1 MTASIEF
8 QGGVNAHSPVNR
20 SAFATTA
27 YDRLRILKQAR
38 NIAMVGL
45 SANPFRPSHFAAI
58 YMLAEGYNVIP
69 VNPREREILGRRCYA
84 SLRDVP
90 EPVDIVDIFRA
101 PAEVPPIVEDA
112 IAIGAK
118 VVWMQLGVINEA
130 AARRAREAGLEVVM
144 DACVKIEHARFF
156 GGLHTIGLNTGV
168 ISARIGVRGQGSGVR
183 GQGSGPSEDTD
194 PRCPIAM
201 SNESGGNLAWI

>member
-1 MTASIEF
+1 MTTNSAPIVGS
-8 QGGVNAHSPVNR
+8 GAVSSNSPVAR

-27 YDRLRILKQAR
+27 FDRLRILQEAKT
-38 NIAMVGL
+38 IAMVGL

-69 VNPREREILGRRCYA
+69 VNPREQEILGQKSYA
-84 SLRDVP
+84 SLRDIPV
-90 EPVDIVDIFRA
+90 PVDIVDIFRDPKA
-101 PAEVPPIVEDA
+101 VPPIVEDA

-130 AARRAREAGLEVVM
+130 AAARAREAGLEVVM

-156 GGLHTIGLNTGV
+156 GGLNTIGLNTGV
-168 ISARIGVRGQGSGVR
+168 ISSRRLVR
-183 GQGSGPSEDTD
+183 
-194 PRCPIAM
+194 
-201 SNESGGNLAWI
+201 